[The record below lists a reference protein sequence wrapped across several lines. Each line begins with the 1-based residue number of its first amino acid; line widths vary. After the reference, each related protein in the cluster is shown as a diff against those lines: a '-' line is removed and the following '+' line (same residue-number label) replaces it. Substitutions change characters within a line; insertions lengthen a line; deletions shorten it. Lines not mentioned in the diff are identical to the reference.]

1 MIPDPTH
8 ISHPQ
13 PNMNAADIKDVMGDM
28 PITAAAHHPPAKK
41 HKAVEKRP
49 GELAVM
55 VPFAYPH

>member
-1 MIPDPTH
+1 
-8 ISHPQ
+8 
-13 PNMNAADIKDVMGDM
+13 MNAADIKDVMGDM

-55 VPFAYPH
+55 VPFTYPH